1 MGQEPTE
8 VQLEII
14 NHKDGHLIVLAGP
27 GSGKTFVLVE
37 RVKKLVESGVKP
49 EEILCITF
57 TDKGTEE
64 MNQRLEKMGNT
75 ETKVSTFHSFCK
87 QICEDNM
94 VESGISIDSKLI
106 KEESVK
112 VWALKNSDSFDIDGS
127 VIPFQKDNAGLFAG
141 MNSAITNFKESLITS
156 DELQT
161 WLEEKVGEIER

>member
-8 VQLEII
+8 EQLEII
-14 NHKDGHLIVLAGP
+14 NHKDGHLLVLAGP

-64 MNQRLEKMGNT
+64 MSQRLEKMSNT

-94 VESGISIDSKLI
+94 IESGISIDSKLI

-127 VIPFQKDNAGLFAG
+127 VIPFQKDNACLLYTSPSPRDGLLSR
-141 MNSAITNFKESLITS
+141 MPSSA
-156 DELQT
+156 
-161 WLEEKVGEIER
+161 